1 MPNPGDDKKLQLLRV
16 TRSAFIHPS
25 SLTRL
30 THSKMK
36 NSTLLRL
43 FLICIGVPLTRAS
56 SSTLKPK
63 TSALILSDTTNSA
76 PIVQLKEQGILV
88 ESVPEESLIP
98 EIDTLTLEKLKEF
111 ISKEQYDEVI
121 KLADGM
127 DKDEFMKHLCQV
139 VTTLDQF
146 KGLYEYLKQR
156 EMVPGFLA
164 HGEMEVVRKVIVE
177 TDLLETD
184 KFGQCDSIYDAIA
197 LSLKEDN
204 HDRDAGLFEAAQER
218 PDWKDKFDWF
228 VEVFLTDILPRR
240 TACHLSDFLPF
251 TEKSSAKSIL
261 PLSRLFA
268 KD

>member
-1 MPNPGDDKKLQLLRV
+1 
-16 TRSAFIHPS
+16 
-25 SLTRL
+25 
-30 THSKMK
+30 MK

-43 FLICIGVPLTRAS
+43 FLICLGVPLTRAS

-76 PIVQLKEQGILV
+76 PAVQLKEQGILV
-88 ESVPEESLIP
+88 ESVPEENLIP

-127 DKDEFMKHLCQV
+127 DKDKFLKYLCQV

-156 EMVPGFLA
+156 DMVPGFLA
-164 HGEMEVVRKVIVE
+164 HGEMVLVRKVIVE

-184 KFGQCDSIYDAIA
+184 NFG
-197 LSLKEDN
+197 
-204 HDRDAGLFEAAQER
+204 R
-218 PDWKDKFDWF
+218 
-228 VEVFLTDILPRR
+228 V
-240 TACHLSDFLPF
+240 
-251 TEKSSAKSIL
+251 
-261 PLSRLFA
+261 
-268 KD
+268 